1 MKPLI
6 FDATP
11 LIYLGKINVLEKIT
25 HFPEEKY
32 TPESVYQEVVVEG
45 KKSGNPEVFLI
56 ENLLNAGILKI
67 KTPADDRY
75 ITHLKENPRIHRGDA
90 EVLALALEL
99 DGIALLDDEE
109 ARGMAE
115 IEGIEHHGTIYLLLR
130 MMKMGLLTKEETI
143 DSLDEMLRRGWWCST
158 ELYAG
163 ILRAINNWQ

>member
-25 HFPEEKY
+25 HFPEEKF
-32 TPESVYQEVVVEG
+32 TPESVYEEVVVEG
-45 KKSGNPEVFLI
+45 KKTGNPEVFLI
-56 ENLLNAGILKI
+56 ENLLGAGILKI
-67 KTPADDRY
+67 KIPADNRY
-75 ITHLKENPRIHRGDA
+75 VNHLKENPRIHRGDA
-90 EVLALALEL
+90 EVLALASEL

-143 DSLDEMLRRGWWCST
+143 DGLDEMLRRGWRCST

-163 ILRAINNWQ
+163 ILHAIK

>member
-1 MKPLI
+1 MKSLI

-32 TPESVYQEVVVEG
+32 TTESVYQEVVVEG
-45 KKSGNPEVFLI
+45 KKSGNPGVFLI
-56 ENLLNAGILKI
+56 ESLLNVRILKI

-75 ITHLKENPRIHRGDA
+75 IAHLKENPGIHKGDA

-115 IEGIEHHGTIYLLLR
+115 MEGIEHHGTIYLLLR

-143 DSLDEMLRRGWWCST
+143 DRLDEMLRRGWWCST

-163 ILRAINNWQ
+163 ILRAIQ

>member
-11 LIYLGKINVLEKIT
+11 LIYLGKVNVLEKIT

-32 TPESVYQEVVVEG
+32 TPESVYEEVVTEG

-56 ENLLNAGILKI
+56 ENLIEAGIIEI
-67 KTPADDRY
+67 KTPADEEY
-75 ITHLKENPRIHRGDA
+75 TSHLGENPRIHKGDA
-90 EVLALALEL
+90 EVLALAYEL

-130 MMKMGLLTKEETI
+130 MLKTGLLTKEETI
-143 DSLDEMLRRGWWCST
+143 DGLDEMLHKGWRCPT
-158 ELYAG
+158 ELYAE
-163 ILRAINNWQ
+163 ILRAIK

>member
-6 FDATP
+6 FGATP
-11 LIYLGKINVLEKIT
+11 LIYLGKINVLKKIT

-32 TPESVYQEVVVEG
+32 TTESVYQEVVVEG
-45 KKSGNPEVFLI
+45 KNSGNPEVFLI
-56 ENLLNAGILKI
+56 ESLLDAGILKI

-75 ITHLKENPRIHRGDA
+75 IAHLKENPRIHKGDA
-90 EVLALALEL
+90 EVLALTLEL

-143 DSLDEMLRRGWWCST
+143 DSLDEMLRMGWWCST

-163 ILRAINNWQ
+163 ILRAIK

>member
-1 MKPLI
+1 MKSLI

-32 TPESVYQEVVVEG
+32 TTESVYQEVVVEG

-56 ENLLNAGILKI
+56 ESLLDAGILKI

-75 ITHLKENPRIHRGDA
+75 IAHLKENPGIHKGDA

-115 IEGIEHHGTIYLLLR
+115 MEGIEHHGTIYLLLR

-143 DSLDEMLRRGWWCST
+143 DRLDEMLRRGWWCST

-163 ILRAINNWQ
+163 ILRAIQ

>member
-45 KKSGNPEVFLI
+45 KKSGNPEAFLI
-56 ENLLNAGILKI
+56 EKLLDTGILKI
-67 KTPADDRY
+67 KTLADDRY
-75 ITHLKENPRIHRGDA
+75 VAHLKENPRIHRGDV

-99 DGIALLDDEE
+99 DGITLLDDEE

-130 MMKMGLLTKEETI
+130 MMKIGLLTKEETI
-143 DSLDEMLRRGWWCST
+143 DGLDEMLRRGWRCST

-163 ILRAINNWQ
+163 ILKAIK

>member
-1 MKPLI
+1 MKPFI

-32 TPESVYQEVVVEG
+32 TPQSVYEEVVVEG

-56 ENLLNAGILKI
+56 ENLIKAGIIEI
-67 KTPADDRY
+67 KTPVDDRY
-75 ITHLKENPRIHRGDA
+75 TAHLKENPRIHRGDD
-90 EVLALALEL
+90 EVLALASEL
-99 DGIALLDDEE
+99 DGIALMDDEE
-109 ARGMAE
+109 AKGMAE
-115 IEGIEHHGTIYLLLR
+115 IEGIEHHGTIYLILR

-143 DSLDEMLRRGWWCST
+143 DALDEMLRRGWRCST

-163 ILRAINNWQ
+163 ILRAIK

>member
-25 HFPEEKY
+25 HFSEEKY

-56 ENLLNAGILKI
+56 ENLLDAGILKI

-75 ITHLKENPRIHRGDA
+75 IAHLKENPRIHRGDA

-99 DGIALLDDEE
+99 DGIALMDDEE

-143 DSLDEMLRRGWWCST
+143 DSLDEMLRMGWWCST

-163 ILRAINNWQ
+163 ILRAIK